1 MDNLIDKFNNI
12 LELSNKV
19 VKHQTDVDQLSIL
32 IEEFSNEIIKLEKNS
47 NENIKKELL
56 KLEKKN
62 NNIQLFL
69 SELINSNVFQFN
81 NIKQEAKKL
90 IE

>member
-69 SELINSNVFQFN
+69 SDLVNSNVFQFN
-81 NIKQEAKKL
+81 TIKQEAKKL